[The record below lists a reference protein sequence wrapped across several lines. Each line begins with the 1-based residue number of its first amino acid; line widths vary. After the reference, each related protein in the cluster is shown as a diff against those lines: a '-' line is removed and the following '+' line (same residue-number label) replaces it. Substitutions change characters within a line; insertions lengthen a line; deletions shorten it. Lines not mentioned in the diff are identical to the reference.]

1 MSSMKDLHAEVMD
14 LLEQSVDDAGLDTCA
29 VSGEALHAARSF
41 VGVSGDE
48 EIKMSAHHAGTRGV
62 ALGGGGGVP
71 TTVVLVSLRHLAE
84 IEVRRFAVA
93 LDASH
98 RSHAV
103 RVAAARE
110 LGLLIDGPRGPIPVG
125 PWYLPIDLRAVVLE
139 AFPLSRGLGIGH
151 VLNEGHDGATC
162 PEPDCVRRRTEAVA

>member
-14 LLEQSVDDAGLDTCA
+14 LLEQSVDDAGLDTSA
-29 VSGEALHAARSF
+29 VSGEALHAARCFVQANKDEELKMTVQAAGARGSMIGRDLIL
-41 VGVSGDE
+41 VGVDRLSGL
-48 EIKMSAHHAGTRGV
+48 EI
-62 ALGGGGGVP
+62 
-71 TTVVLVSLRHLAE
+71 
-84 IEVRRFAVA
+84 RRFAVA

-98 RSHAV
+98 CSHAV